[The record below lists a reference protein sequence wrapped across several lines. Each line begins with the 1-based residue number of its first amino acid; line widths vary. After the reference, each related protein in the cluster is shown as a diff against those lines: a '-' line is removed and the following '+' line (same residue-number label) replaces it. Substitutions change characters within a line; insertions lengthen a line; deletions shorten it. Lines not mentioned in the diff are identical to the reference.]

1 MCYRGHIACLP
12 PSTASV
18 APVMKDAS
26 LEARKAITFAT
37 SSAFPGRPKA
47 CVSFERSKNCAKK
60 NRYRVKVNQR
70 QKTENYFVISEI
82 RLFHG
87 VYIEGG
93 TAIAFPSCSV
103 SKQGGIG

>member
-12 PSTASV
+12 PSTGSV

-47 CVSFERSKNCAKK
+47 CVSFERSKNCARK

-70 QKTENYFVISEI
+70 QMYGKLLRYQRDKTFSWC
-82 RLFHG
+82 LH
-87 VYIEGG
+87 
-93 TAIAFPSCSV
+93 
-103 SKQGGIG
+103 